1 MNSTFKRII
10 IVGIAMIAIAGAAVA
25 LVLTG
30 GCSGQAQPLE
40 DVKNNAV
47 NFAIESS
54 GIKDKVDAKLRS
66 EAGVLAEELGIPQS
80 VVNEMV
86 DEIDVKN
93 WQATTLPADA
103 VETGSFDVDIEGTPT
118 TVTTYEDP
126 SIVTVNAYGQSVTM
140 AVPESAQ
147 EYTSMLKYLQFL

>member
-30 GCSGQAQPLE
+30 GCSGQAHPLE